1 MFHQCGM
8 EDGSK
13 LDMLVEK
20 RNSNVRNANK
30 QNGGQA
36 YLDLIFARFVARRWT
51 RRANHGRIYT
61 KPGAAEKMP
70 EMQILGIHERR
81 KMEMLPLSADRGTQS
96 GRGPMPKVCA
106 EKKGKGG

>member
-1 MFHQCGM
+1 M
-8 EDGSK
+8 
-13 LDMLVEK
+13 
-20 RNSNVRNANK
+20 
-30 QNGGQA
+30 
-36 YLDLIFARFVARRWT
+36 IRRD
-51 RRANHGRIYT
+51 NHGRIYT